1 MARSTDTFRRL
12 VNRNQT
18 TRIVLLVLAGC
29 WMHVLLETGHCQEAA
44 APSISAPATDD
55 DAELSEKERETRIT
69 AGLAAVAG
77 IATVGIGLIAVTLIW
92 GARLRRQNR
101 EVLPAASPPSEN
113 WFLKRPRPES
123 PRAAAT
129 EKNE

>member
-1 MARSTDTFRRL
+1 MTRPTGTSRRPDNW
-12 VNRNQT
+12 NRT

-29 WMHVLLETGHCQEAA
+29 WILVLPEPGNCQETVD
-44 APSISAPATDD
+44 PSISAPATDGD
-55 DAELSEKERETRIT
+55 EELSEKERETRIT

-101 EVLPAASPPSEN
+101 MGLPTASPPGEN

-123 PRAAAT
+123 PEAAPT
-129 EKNE
+129 DNDE